1 MKLFAKYNRFNII
14 ATIFTFMVGSI
25 AFYFV
30 MHYILVRQLDESLHG
45 EQQEIHEYVEIHQ
58 QLPEIQNTR
67 HQWVTIEKTTELIHR
82 RRIISYN
89 FFNEHEHEFQ
99 SVRQLQF
106 NLNVNN
112 TLYLVKVNKSELETE
127 DILKLMVLVT
137 IGMIALILFLNLLI
151 NRKIISRLWQPFYHT
166 VNAVKDYQLNDRKP
180 FLLPAEPIDEFN
192 LLNETLNHL
201 MQNISRDYQVLKAF
215 NENASHEMQTP
226 LAVIRSKTELLL
238 QQTEWNEEAVKQV
251 LGIEDGIRKLTRLHQ
266 SLLLLTKIEHTK
278 FEFNEPVIISTLI
291 QQKLEEKQELFESR
305 HITLET
311 NIQPL
316 TIPFHPHLAEILINN
331 LLSNA
336 IKYTPVHGY
345 MHIAAD
351 QDKIVFRNTAANG
364 PLDAGKIFQRF
375 YKAEQNQ
382 EGIGLGLSI
391 VHEICR
397 IGGFRIEYSFE
408 KDQHI
413 FTIYFKNNP

>member
-1 MKLFAKYNRFNII
+1 
-14 ATIFTFMVGSI
+14 
-25 AFYFV
+25 
-30 MHYILVRQLDESLHG
+30 
-45 EQQEIHEYVEIHQ
+45 
-58 QLPEIQNTR
+58 
-67 HQWVTIEKTTELIHR
+67 
-82 RRIISYN
+82 
-89 FFNEHEHEFQ
+89 
-99 SVRQLQF
+99 
-106 NLNVNN
+106 
-112 TLYLVKVNKSELETE
+112 
-127 DILKLMVLVT
+127 
-137 IGMIALILFLNLLI
+137 
-151 NRKIISRLWQPFYHT
+151 
-166 VNAVKDYQLNDRKP
+166 
-180 FLLPAEPIDEFN
+180 
-192 LLNETLNHL
+192 
-201 MQNISRDYQVLKAF
+201 LKAF

-278 FEFNEPVIISTLI
+278 FEFNEPVTISTLI
-291 QQKLEEKQELFESR
+291 QQKLEEKQELFQSR
-305 HITLET
+305 NITLET
-311 NIQPL
+311 NIQPF
-316 TIPFHPHLAEILINN
+316 TIQFHPHLAEILINN

-336 IKYTPVHGY
+336 IKYTPVNGY
-345 MHIAAD
+345 MHISAD
-351 QDKIVFRNTAANG
+351 ADNIVFRNTAANG
-364 PLDAGKIFQRF
+364 KLDAGKIFQRF